1 MGCRG
6 VFGEQLGFLS
16 YLRVKGGGLVL
27 EEVEVQ
33 QTTENPVKQTKKQ
46 LFWEIFR
53 FLLVG
58 GIATVADYLVFY
70 LFRQWLLPA
79 SLIGARAW
87 DITSLVIATAFGFVA
102 GLLVNWVLSVK
113 FVYRQVRDEEKS
125 RSKKSFVIFTVIGLI
140 GLALTEL
147 GVVLLVALLP
157 QITLFGVTEFLLP
170 WSEWIAKVTMTCI
183 VLVFNYVGR
192 KLLIFKS

>member
-1 MGCRG
+1 MGCPG
-6 VFGEQLGFLS
+6 VFGEQFGILS
-16 YLRVKGGGLVL
+16 YLCLKGGLDL
-27 EEVEVQ
+27 EELERQ
-33 QTTENPVKQTKKQ
+33 QTTENPVKQTRKQ

-70 LFRQWLLPA
+70 LFRQWFLP
-79 SLIGARAW
+79 SDFIEGQAW
-87 DITSLVIATAFGFVA
+87 DITSLVIATAFGFIA

-113 FVYRQVRDEEKS
+113 FVYRQVRDEAQS

-147 GVVLLVALLP
+147 GVLLLVSLLP
-157 QITLFGVTEFLLP
+157 EITMFGMTEFLLP
-170 WSEWIAKVTMTCI
+170 WDEWIAKVVMTCI

-192 KLLIFKS
+192 KLFVFKS

>member
-1 MGCRG
+1 M
-6 VFGEQLGFLS
+6 
-16 YLRVKGGGLVL
+16 VL

-170 WSEWIAKVTMTCI
+170 WSEWIAKVIMTCI
-183 VLVFNYVGR
+183 VLVFNYLGR

>member
-1 MGCRG
+1 MD
-6 VFGEQLGFLS
+6 
-16 YLRVKGGGLVL
+16 L
-27 EEVEVQ
+27 EELERQ
-33 QTTENPVKQTKKQ
+33 QTTENPVKQTRKQ

-70 LFRQWLLPA
+70 LFRQWFLP
-79 SLIGARAW
+79 SDFIEGQAW

-113 FVYRQVRDEEKS
+113 FVYRQVRDEAQS

-147 GVVLLVALLP
+147 GVLLLVSLLP
-157 QITLFGVTEFLLP
+157 EITMFGMTEFLLP
-170 WSEWIAKVTMTCI
+170 WDEWIAKVVMTCI

-192 KLLIFKS
+192 KLFVFKS